1 MLIDF
6 MMCIIVRFSLYYQS
20 SACKFL
26 YCLYF
31 IVIFEISNLRYVFE
45 LGVVWIIVKCLYTIS
60 TKNICV

>member
-1 MLIDF
+1 MY
-6 MMCIIVRFSLYYQS
+6 IIVRFSLYYQS
-20 SACKFL
+20 SACKLL

>member
-1 MLIDF
+1 MY
-6 MMCIIVRFSLYYQS
+6 IIIRFSLYYQS
-20 SACKFL
+20 SVCKLLF
-26 YCLYF
+26 CLYF